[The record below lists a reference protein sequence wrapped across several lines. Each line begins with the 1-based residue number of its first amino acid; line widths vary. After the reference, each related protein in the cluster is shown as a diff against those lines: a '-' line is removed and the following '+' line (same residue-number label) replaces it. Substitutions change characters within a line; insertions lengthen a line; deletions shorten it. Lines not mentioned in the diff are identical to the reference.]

1 MAAPDQ
7 PHTNARVAT
16 LRDRMLTAVAA
27 AVAFGLLAGLIAWQ
41 ANAVTYSAYHTL
53 VDEGSVSVDAALRA
67 RAAVLDHMSAAATY
81 LATTG
86 APQQEALATA
96 RARWEEFS
104 NESRISW
111 RNLSDST
118 HGETNVY
125 AAADRAAGDYIQ
137 QIGAMYAYYD
147 AKDPKSA
154 GSAFLAARETLNS
167 RLVPALGG
175 LEAVKVEDMEAT
187 YAGAAQRINAW
198 RTVLIGL
205 AVLLALILAFGLWT
219 IRRMHYRWS
228 WPVGGALLLTLL
240 LAVWMQFA
248 LSSAAADA
256 RIMVRDAYDNVAG
269 TQDLVALL
277 SQGRALENIAIFDA
291 DHAATHFQSFDD
303 YNLLVEQKLCGPPG
317 CARASFTG
325 GSESDF
331 LDYQVVS
338 AALDEQ
344 DKLGLPRA
352 PLIANTHFAGQ
363 ARGLERVRAAYT
375 AWLADHAAIRQQLQA
390 GQVPDAVQTSTG
402 QSDPAF
408 RQLTQEADAVRA
420 IARAKFDEIW
430 QRVYAIS
437 LANQALALLF
447 PLAGIVAAW
456 GIWQRRREL
465 FV

>member
-1 MAAPDQ
+1 
-7 PHTNARVAT
+7 
-16 LRDRMLTAVAA
+16 MLTAVAA
-27 AVAFGLLAGLIAWQ
+27 AVAFGLLAGFIAWQ

-53 VDEGSVSVDAALRA
+53 VDDGSVSVDAALHA
-67 RAAVLDHMSAAATY
+67 RAAVLDHMGAAATY

-86 APQQEALATA
+86 APQQAALATA
-96 RARWEEFS
+96 RARWDDF
-104 NESRISW
+104 NTESRISW
-111 RNLSDST
+111 RNLTDPT

-125 AAADRAAGDYIQ
+125 AAADRAASDYIQ
-137 QIGAMYAYYD
+137 QIGAMYAYY
-147 AKDPKSA
+147 AANDPKSA
-154 GSAFLAARETLNS
+154 GTAFLAARETLNS

-187 YAGAAQRINAW
+187 YAGAAERINAW

-205 AVLLALILAFGLWT
+205 AVVLAAILAFGLWT

-228 WPVGGALLLTLL
+228 WPVGGALLVTLL

-248 LSSAAADA
+248 LASAASDA
-256 RIMVRDAYDNVAG
+256 RVMVRDAYDNVAG

-277 SQGRALENIAIFDA
+277 SQGRALESIAIFDP

-303 YNLLVEQKLCGPPG
+303 YHLLVEQKLCGPPG
-317 CARASFTG
+317 CTRTSFTG
-325 GSESDF
+325 DSESDF

-338 AALDEQ
+338 TALNEQ

-352 PLIANTHFAGQ
+352 PLIANTHFDGQ
-363 ARGLERVRAAYT
+363 ARGLERVRAAYQS
-375 AWLADHAAIRQQLQA
+375 WLADHATIQQQLAAQQIPA
-390 GQVPDAVQTSTG
+390 AAQTSVT

-408 RQLTQEADAVRA
+408 LQLTQEADAVRA
-420 IARAKFDEIW
+420 IARTQFDQIW

>member
-1 MAAPDQ
+1 MQ
-7 PHTNARVAT
+7 PRTNPRVAT

-27 AVAFGLLAGLIAWQ
+27 VVSFGLLAGLIAWQ

-53 VDEGSVSVDAALRA
+53 VDEGSVSVDAALQA

-86 APQQEALATA
+86 APQQAALTTG
-96 RARWEEFS
+96 RARWDEFN

-111 RNLSDST
+111 RNLTDPT

-125 AAADRAAGDYIQ
+125 SAADSAASDYIQ
-137 QIGAMYAYYD
+137 QIGAMYAYYN
-147 AKDPKSA
+147 AKDLKSA
-154 GSAFLAARETLNS
+154 GTAFLAARATLNS

-187 YAGAAQRINAW
+187 YSGAAARISTW
-198 RTVLIGL
+198 QTVLVGS
-205 AVLLALILAFGLWT
+205 AGVLVLILGFGLLM

-228 WPVGGALLLTLL
+228 WSVGGALLLTVL
-240 LAVWMQFA
+240 LAAWMYFS
-248 LSSAAADA
+248 LSAAASDA
-256 RIMVRDAYDNVAG
+256 RVMVRDAYDNVAG
-269 TQDLVALL
+269 AQDLAALL
-277 SQGRALENIAIFDA
+277 SQGRALENIAIFDSNNA
-291 DHAATHFQSFDD
+291 TTHFQSFDD
-303 YNLLVEQKLCGPPG
+303 YNTLVEQHLCGPVG
-317 CARASFTG
+317 CTKASAFTS
-325 GSESDF
+325 GSASDAIA
-331 LDYQVVS
+331 YSVVQD
-338 AALDEQ
+338 ALNEQ

-352 PLIANTHFAGQ
+352 PLVANTHFAGQ
-363 ARGLERVRAAYT
+363 AQGLERVRQDYQ
-375 AWLADHAAIRQQLQA
+375 AWITDHATIRQQVTAKQITQA
-390 GQVPDAVQTSTG
+390 ADTSTG

-408 RQLTQEADAVRA
+408 LQLIQSTDAVRG
-420 IARAKFDEIW
+420 IARAQFDQIW